1 MKDCGSDILGWWLWW
16 EYCLMFCGEI
26 LDMEKVVVGVFD
38 GCVVVD
44 VVVILILIVEELV
57 KEMYFVLGDEVEWDV

>member
-1 MKDCGSDILGWWLWW
+1 
-16 EYCLMFCGEI
+16 MFCGEI

-44 VVVILILIVEELV
+44 VVVVLILIVEELV